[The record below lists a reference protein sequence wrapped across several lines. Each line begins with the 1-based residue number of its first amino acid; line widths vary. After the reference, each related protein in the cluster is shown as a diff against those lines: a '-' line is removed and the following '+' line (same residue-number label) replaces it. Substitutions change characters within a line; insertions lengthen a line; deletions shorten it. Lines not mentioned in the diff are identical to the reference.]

1 MRDINKPGFSGIPFL
16 IIHLILLVGVIA
28 GLIMGI
34 DGHNTVMIVTCIVS
48 LFVIIFCF
56 AGYRMVAPN
65 QGIVLQL
72 FGQYKGTAK
81 EEGLRFVN
89 PFLTSK
95 KVSLRVRNF
104 ETDKLKVNDKAGNP
118 IQIAAVVVWKVVDT
132 AEAVFIVND
141 YENYVA
147 VQSESALRNMATR
160 YHYDSHG
167 GEAQSLSG
175 STNEIS
181 DRLKVEVQNRLEKA
195 GVEVIEAR
203 ITHLAYAPEIAAAM
217 LQRQQATAVVA
228 ARTKIVE
235 GAVGMVDLA
244 LKHLSEDGIVEFDD
258 DRKAAMVSNLM
269 VVLCGDRNAQPV
281 VNTGTLH

>member
-1 MRDINKPGFSGIPFL
+1 MKDINKPGFSGIPFL
-16 IIHLILLVGVIA
+16 IIHLILLLGV
-28 GLIMGI
+28 
-34 DGHNTVMIVTCIVS
+34 IVS
-48 LFVIIFCF
+48 LIIGISNKNPAVILPMLFCIGVLLFLF

-72 FGQYKGTAK
+72 FGKYKGTAK
-81 EEGLRFVN
+81 EEGLRYVN
-89 PFLTSK
+89 PFYSSK
-95 KVSLRVRNF
+95 KVSMRVRNF

-118 IQIAAVVVWKVVDT
+118 IQIAAVVVWKVFDT
-132 AEAVFIVND
+132 AEAVFLVND

-167 GEAQSLSG
+167 GEERSLSG

-181 DRLKVEVQNRLEKA
+181 ERLKVEVQERLEKA

-244 LKHLSEDGIVEFDD
+244 LKQLSQDGIVEFDD

-281 VNTGTLH
+281 VNAGSLH